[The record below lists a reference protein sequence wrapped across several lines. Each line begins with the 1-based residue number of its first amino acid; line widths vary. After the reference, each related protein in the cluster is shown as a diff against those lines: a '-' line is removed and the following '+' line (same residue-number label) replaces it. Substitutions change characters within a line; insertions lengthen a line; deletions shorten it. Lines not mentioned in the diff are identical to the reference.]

1 MTFVA
6 ILSIINYVNAFQPI
20 VRKASTT
27 SSLSLSSSYSLLAL
41 RRHNHVYQQRF
52 QSSIAT
58 SLRST
63 STRLYSDNNSDD
75 DNDKNNN
82 KARVLFLGT
91 PDVAA
96 TSLKRIVEES
106 QKDDRYVRLF

>member
-1 MTFVA
+1 M
-6 ILSIINYVNAFQPI
+6 
-20 VRKASTT
+20 
-27 SSLSLSSSYSLLAL
+27 
-41 RRHNHVYQQRF
+41 YQQRF